1 MKCRLG
7 RDPWAAISS
16 APWPRAT
23 ALAAACRGSVASCG
37 ASGPL
42 TRWRRPLPAAERRQR
57 GERWHLSDGRA
68 SASHAAPPV
77 RTRYNVG
84 KTYLLFQEFYG
95 HAGVENRGRN
105 FGPAPWLARA
115 LDVPPACPTRRPGTA
130 CLGTARLGTAC
141 HRPAPRTRLAAP
153 RRAWPR
159 PPWSGRCAHPAAEG
173 LACPDTSRSLRPPRP
188 KRAHADGVSRLYRWS
203 CAPRT
208 TSDTTYGPTS
218 TSRSASR
225 CGTGSSA
232 PGLLPRE
239 GASSTRRP
247 LHCTLPCA
255 HACRNCRPPRRSV
268 TRGGQRS

>member
-1 MKCRLG
+1 M
-7 RDPWAAISS
+7 
-16 APWPRAT
+16 AP
-23 ALAAACRGSVASCG
+23 
-37 ASGPL
+37 
-42 TRWRRPLPAAERRQR
+42 
-57 GERWHLSDGRA
+57 ERWQSLCVTRR
-68 SASHAAPPV
+68 APPV

-188 KRAHADGVSRLYRWS
+188 KRAHADGVSRLYRTGG
-203 CAPRT
+203 AALR
-208 TSDTTYGPTS
+208 GPPATPH
-218 TSRSASR
+218 
-225 CGTGSSA
+225 TGRRQ
-232 PGLLPRE
+232 LLEALLAVGPALLHLVCCRE
-239 GASSTRRP
+239 
-247 LHCTLPCA
+247 
-255 HACRNCRPPRRSV
+255 
-268 TRGGQRS
+268 RGQAALDGRDHG